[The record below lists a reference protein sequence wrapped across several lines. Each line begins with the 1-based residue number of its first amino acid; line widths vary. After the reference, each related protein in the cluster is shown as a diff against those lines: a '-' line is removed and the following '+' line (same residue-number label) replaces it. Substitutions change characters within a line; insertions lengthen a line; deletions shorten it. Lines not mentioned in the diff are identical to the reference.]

1 MTFVFTLAESVADR
15 VVGAANQ
22 LINEFEFFGAP
33 AKVAKKRAANIY
45 KAPK

>member
-15 VVGAANQ
+15 VIGAANQ
-22 LINEFEFFGAP
+22 LINEFEFLGGP
-33 AKVAKKRAANIY
+33 AKVARKRSSNTY